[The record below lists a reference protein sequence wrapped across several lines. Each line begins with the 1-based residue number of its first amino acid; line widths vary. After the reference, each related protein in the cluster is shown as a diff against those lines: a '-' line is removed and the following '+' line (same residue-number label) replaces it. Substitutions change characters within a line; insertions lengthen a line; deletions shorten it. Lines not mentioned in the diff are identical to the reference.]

1 MKQIISVIY
10 YECPVCGRNSIN
22 RKEIARHFREH
33 QIKTDEV
40 IYCKIC
46 GAGWHVNAYG
56 KIRAEEK
63 AKECYKK
70 HIETGDA
77 DKVATEAFFLSK
89 GAFGYVR
96 VNDKTGGGEDED
108 KGNGAT

>member
-1 MKQIISVIY
+1 MKQTINVIY
-10 YECPVCGRNSIN
+10 YECPVCGRNSTS
-22 RKEIARHFREH
+22 RKEIERHFREH

-70 HIETGDA
+70 HIEAGDA
-77 DKVATEAFFLSK
+77 DEVAARAFFLSK

-96 VNDKTGGGEDED
+96 VNDRTNK
-108 KGNGAT
+108 NGDG